1 MLKFELLNI
10 FLFQHPKDG
19 LGEELNTN
27 QIYVIRGDQFFDKPE
42 DETEEYF
49 VSEPHE
55 FDYWDYWVSFLK
67 LEKNSRLKLTDIKR

>member
-19 LGEELNTN
+19 LDEESNTN
-27 QIYVIRGDQFFDKPE
+27 QICVIRGDQFFDKPE
-42 DETEEYF
+42 DGTEEYF
-49 VSEPHE
+49 VSEPDE

-67 LEKNSRLKLTDIKR
+67 LERQTLSKN